1 MAAMARLAP
10 TPPYLGVVLV
20 NFMISENMFA
30 RGPWTVEPLNTAQHS
45 AWHMS
50 HATCRMPTFLHRPS
64 LSPSPSPPVF
74 TPRFYDD
81 TDLT

>member
-50 HATCRMPTFLHRPS
+50 HATCRMPTFFAPS
-64 LSPSPSPPVF
+64 VTVTVTVTASFHTTIL
-74 TPRFYDD
+74 R
-81 TDLT
+81 